1 MTVMAADDRRC
12 TLGPAAALAAAV
24 LSASVLLAEFPMA
37 TVLYCIA
44 AVHPTSGKNGF
55 CAIAMISMSHMH
67 Y

>member
-1 MTVMAADDRRC
+1 MAADDRRC

-44 AVHPTSGKNGF
+44 AVTQPQEKTVF
-55 CAIAMISMSHMH
+55 VRLQ
-67 Y
+67 